1 MDGIFLINKP
11 AGVTSRDV
19 CNRIMKK
26 FHFKKVGHV
35 GTLDPFAT
43 GLLVVVMGKA
53 TKVVPFL
60 EKEDKHYIATLKLG
74 EKTDTLDLDGKVIE
88 RKEVPPL
95 TKKQISKVLH
105 SFVGKLNQLP
115 PMYSAVKYKGVPL
128 YKLARSNIEIDRKL
142 RTIEILKVRL
152 ISFKDDLITF
162 SLDCSKGT
170 YVRTFGEQF
179 AEKLGT
185 VGHLVALKRTRVGHF
200 ILKNAKTVRSVKENN
215 LINAY
220 DALKFMDIVVVDEKG
235 TKDVKDGKTMI
246 LNNHE
251 DEVLFIDSNKN
262 VLAVYQK
269 NSETNEYK
277 SLRGLF

>member
-1 MDGIFLINKP
+1 MDGLFLINKP

-19 CNRIMKK
+19 CNCLMRK
-26 FHFKKVGHV
+26 FRFKKVGHV

-74 EKTDTLDLDGKVIE
+74 EKTDTLDLDGKIIE
-88 RKEVPPL
+88 KKEVPEL
-95 TKKQISKVLH
+95 NKKEVSKVLH

-128 YKLARSNIEIDRKL
+128 YKLARSNIEIDRKI
-142 RTIEILKVRL
+142 RTIEIIKVRL
-152 ISFKDDLITF
+152 ISIKDNLIKF

-179 AEKLGT
+179 AEKLGQ
-185 VGHLVALKRTRVGHF
+185 
-200 ILKNAKTVRSVKENN
+200 
-215 LINAY
+215 
-220 DALKFMDIVVVDEKG
+220 
-235 TKDVKDGKTMI
+235 
-246 LNNHE
+246 
-251 DEVLFIDSNKN
+251 
-262 VLAVYQK
+262 LAI
-269 NSETNEYK
+269 
-277 SLRGLF
+277 

>member
-1 MDGIFLINKP
+1 MNGLFLINKP

-19 CNRIMKK
+19 CNSLMRK
-26 FHFKKVGHV
+26 FRFKKVGHV

-43 GLLVVVMGKA
+43 GLLVIVMGKA

-74 EKTDTLDLDGKVIE
+74 EKTDTLDLDGKIIE
-88 RKEVPPL
+88 RKEVPEL
-95 TKKQISKVLH
+95 NKKEVSKILH

-115 PMYSAVKYKGVPL
+115 PMYSAVKYKG
-128 YKLARSNIEIDRKL
+128 ARSNIEIDRKI
-142 RTIEILKVRL
+142 RTIEIIKVRL
-152 ISFKDDLITF
+152 ISIKDNMIKF

-185 VGHLVALKRTRVGHF
+185 VGHLISLKRTRVGSF
-200 ILKNAKTVRSVKENN
+200 SLKQAKTVRSVKKENI
-215 LINAY
+215 INSY
-220 DALKFMDIVVVDEKG
+220 EALKSMDTITVDEK
-235 TKDVKDGKTMI
+235 TAKEIKDGRIMELIDHNK
-246 LNNHE
+246 L
-251 DEVLFIDSNKN
+251 VLFIDEKCNP
-262 VLAVYQK
+262 LAVYQQV
-269 NSETNEYK
+269 EDTNIYK